1 MAYFEFISLLIST
14 PETVGEKKINI
25 WILDSSSKSF
35 ISYICRSPS
44 IWLRNSAENSEEK
57 NYRVEFILKWKD
69 YMNPMKIFQ
78 AASIISKNLVEIQQ
92 NHSAP
97 NILETIQEK
106 KPNNPKEDL
115 NENLTKNKKKNVQKS
130 HWLRFNK

>member
-1 MAYFEFISLLIST
+1 
-14 PETVGEKKINI
+14 
-25 WILDSSSKSF
+25 
-35 ISYICRSPS
+35 
-44 IWLRNSAENSEEK
+44 
-57 NYRVEFILKWKD
+57 
-69 YMNPMKIFQ
+69 MNPMKIFQ

-92 NHSAP
+92 NHSAQ
-97 NILETIQEK
+97 NILKTIQEK

>member
-1 MAYFEFISLLIST
+1 
-14 PETVGEKKINI
+14 
-25 WILDSSSKSF
+25 
-35 ISYICRSPS
+35 
-44 IWLRNSAENSEEK
+44 
-57 NYRVEFILKWKD
+57 
-69 YMNPMKIFQ
+69 MNPMKIFQ

-97 NILETIQEK
+97 KILETIQEK
-106 KPNNPKEDL
+106 NPNNPKEDL

>member
-1 MAYFEFISLLIST
+1 
-14 PETVGEKKINI
+14 
-25 WILDSSSKSF
+25 
-35 ISYICRSPS
+35 
-44 IWLRNSAENSEEK
+44 
-57 NYRVEFILKWKD
+57 
-69 YMNPMKIFQ
+69 MNPMKIFQ